1 MATVA
6 KKGRS
11 RKALEPKNPS
21 ESETNIVAGEA
32 EKEVPSLASPRKK
45 KPTSKAKEAIAAAA
59 AAAAAAEEVTV
70 KKTAS
75 FEEEL
80 QEMQQRLEQLRL
92 EKEKTE
98 DLLKEKDE
106 MLKVKGEE
114 QERLQAELKKL
125 HKIKEF
131 KPTLSLSLI
140 QTLKDTEQENEKK
153 KKKKDG
159 SEMKKPSPA
168 YILWCK
174 DQWNEI
180 KKENSSIEF
189 KEMSNILGAKW
200 KNLSTEE
207 KKPYEEKYQAEK
219 EAYLQIIGK
228 EKREKEAMKLLEDE
242 QKQKSAMELLEQYL
256 NFKQD
261 SEKETK
267 KKKKEKDPLKPKQ
280 PPSAFFVFSNER
292 RPVLLK
298 ENKNILEVAKHSV
311 NPVIGYSIT
320 LRRYS
325 LNVIDLQIAK
335 LAGEEWKNM
344 TEKERA
350 PYEKIAKKQKEDYLQ
365 KMELYK
371 QNKADEAAALEK
383 EEEEQ
388 KKVMKQEALQL
399 LKKKEKTDNI
409 IKFLIQQKTKE
420 SRQKKENVVDP
431 NKPKRPASAFLLFSK
446 EARKNLTQERPGI
459 SNSTLSAL
467 ISVKW
472 KELCEEEKQVW
483 SSQAAKAMAA
493 YKSEMIEYNKSLPV
507 AEGQK

>member
-1 MATVA
+1 MSSWRMSRNRKRDGAARTV
-6 KKGRS
+6 
-11 RKALEPKNPS
+11 
-21 ESETNIVAGEA
+21 
-32 EKEVPSLASPRKK
+32 
-45 KPTSKAKEAIAAAA
+45 
-59 AAAAAAEEVTV
+59 
-70 KKTAS
+70 
-75 FEEEL
+75 F
-80 QEMQQRLEQLRL
+80 
-92 EKEKTE
+92 
-98 DLLKEKDE
+98 
-106 MLKVKGEE
+106 
-114 QERLQAELKKL
+114 
-125 HKIKEF
+125 
-131 KPTLSLSLI
+131 
-140 QTLKDTEQENEKK
+140 
-153 KKKKDG
+153 
-159 SEMKKPSPA
+159 
-168 YILWCK
+168 
-174 DQWNEI
+174 
-180 KKENSSIEF
+180 
-189 KEMSNILGAKW
+189 
-200 KNLSTEE
+200 
-207 KKPYEEKYQAEK
+207 
-219 EAYLQIIGK
+219 
-228 EKREKEAMKLLEDE
+228 
-242 QKQKSAMELLEQYL
+242 

-298 ENKNILEVAKHSV
+298 ENKNILE
-311 NPVIGYSIT
+311 
-320 LRRYS
+320 
-325 LNVIDLQIAK
+325 IAK

-371 QNKADEAAALEK
+371 QNKADEAAVLEK

-409 IKFLIQQKTKE
+409 IKKTKE

-446 EARKNLTQERPGI
+446 EARKNFTQERPGI

-483 SSQAAKAMAA
+483 SSQAAEAMAA

-507 AEGQK
+507 AEAQK